1 MKLNLDKVDTMYS
14 AVIGGETYKY
24 GWYRSGRAF
33 IALYD
38 KLLSFAG
45 AYSKLVPK
53 CGFNLYDYFMNSN
66 TGCRKRAAS
75 PPSPKQLGRWDCQ

>member
-1 MKLNLDKVDTMYS
+1 MKLNLDKVATMYS

-45 AYSKLVPK
+45 AYSELVPK
-53 CGFNLYDYFMNSN
+53 CSFNPYDFFYANGKKYKKTIDGIVRFLIEKYN
-66 TGCRKRAAS
+66 G
-75 PPSPKQLGRWDCQ
+75 D

>member
-1 MKLNLDKVDTMYS
+1 MKLNLDKVDSMYS

-38 KLLSFAG
+38 KLLSFVG

-53 CGFNLYDYFMNSN
+53 CGFNQYDYFYVGTKKYKKTIDGIVRYLIEKYN
-66 TGCRKRAAS
+66 K
-75 PPSPKQLGRWDCQ
+75 D

>member
-1 MKLNLDKVDTMYS
+1 MKLNLDKVDTMYG

-33 IALYD
+33 IVLYD
-38 KLLSFAG
+38 KMLSFAG

-53 CGFNLYDYFMNSN
+53 CSFNPYDYFYVGTKKYKKTIDGIVRYLIEKYN
-66 TGCRKRAAS
+66 G
-75 PPSPKQLGRWDCQ
+75 D

>member
-53 CGFNLYDYFMNSN
+53 CSFNLYDYFYVGTKKYKKTIDGIVRYLIEKYN
-66 TGCRKRAAS
+66 G
-75 PPSPKQLGRWDCQ
+75 D

>member
-1 MKLNLDKVDTMYS
+1 MKLNLDKVATMYS

-45 AYSKLVPK
+45 AYSKFVPK
-53 CGFNLYDYFMNSN
+53 CGFNLYDYFYVGTKKYKKTIDGIVRYLIEKYN
-66 TGCRKRAAS
+66 G
-75 PPSPKQLGRWDCQ
+75 D

>member
-45 AYSKLVPK
+45 AYSTLVPN
-53 CGFNLYDYFMNSN
+53 CGFNPYDYFYVGTKKYKKTIDGIVRYLIEKYN
-66 TGCRKRAAS
+66 G
-75 PPSPKQLGRWDCQ
+75 D